1 MVPLRPPANLTGAL
15 VHRLAEEIRS
25 GRLAPG
31 ARLPTEQDLMREAG
45 VSRTVVREAV
55 AALRAEGLV
64 ITRQGVGAFV
74 TEHPGEGIFRLTPPE
89 AEGLQQVIQVLELRL
104 AVEVE
109 AAGLA
114 AERRSET
121 ALAAILAAEE
131 AFEAAT
137 ATGADGAE
145 ADFAL
150 HRAIVAATA
159 NPHFPRFFDVLGRHA
174 IPRRALGLPER
185 SEAERRAYL
194 AQVAAEHR
202 AVAQAI
208 AGHDALSARAAM
220 RRHLEAA
227 RERYRRLAAQAMA
240 SPDGGAGAR
249 TADEVADQTTAVM
262 PPST

>member
-1 MVPLRPPANLTGAL
+1 MNTRALGMAPLRPPANLTGAL

-74 TEHPGEGIFRLTPPE
+74 ADNPGEGVFRLTPAE
-89 AEGLQQVIQVLELRL
+89 AEGLQQVIHVLELRL
-104 AVEVE
+104 ALEVE

-114 AERRSET
+114 AERRDSD
-121 ALAAILAAEE
+121 ALAAIRSAEQ

-137 ATGADGAE
+137 AAGGDAAE
-145 ADFAL
+145 PDYAL
-150 HRAIVAATA
+150 HRAIFTATA
-159 NPHFPRFFDVLGRHA
+159 NPHFLRFLDVLGRHA
-174 IPRRALGLPER
+174 IPRRALGLVER

-194 AQVAAEHR
+194 AQVAREHR
-202 AVAQAI
+202 DVAAAI
-208 AGHDALSARAAM
+208 EARDAPGARAAM
-220 RRHLEAA
+220 RAHLEAA
-227 RERYRRLAAQAMA
+227 RERYRRLAAQ
-240 SPDGGAGAR
+240 
-249 TADEVADQTTAVM
+249 VM
-262 PPST
+262 